1 MLTKVAV
8 TFTSVVLLAA
18 ANAKALGL
26 GEVTLDSALNQPLV
40 ARIELLQL
48 GGVAPDQ
55 IQVQMASAEDFN
67 RLAID
72 RIDLL
77 DNIRLSIDS
86 SGTTPYI
93 QLSTVEALAA
103 SSLSFVLETRWPAGR
118 LLSEHSVRLDGPG
131 LSGGTAVQQPIAGS
145 SVRRLAAAEPTDSIA
160 VGPDDTLWDIALA
173 VRPDSSVTVQQ
184 TMLALQRLNPGAFI
198 ADNINM
204 VRNGEV
210 LRIPDLNEIRSVAVA
225 EAINEVSRQNQ
236 LFDNRQNVPLVAQ
249 PLTAQPDP
257 ATNAALNRGELRV
270 VSSDDSA
277 PDTAAVDDTAG
288 VRTAE
293 FDARIG
299 SLENQLAVQAE
310 EVDRVALQ
318 NEELSAR
325 LSMLEEQIASAQEII
340 RLRDLELAQLQQ
352 ALAAAAV
359 AEAAAGQ
366 TSGDQPGAVDASTDP
381 APVIIMAGE
390 RSLPQRLLDSI
401 VANSYMLLGV
411 GVLVILLLVFALLR
425 RGRSVEEEEE
435 VLPGSA
441 DASDIKVDGLTA
453 MEEVTQEPAAADVF
467 DDLGFL
473 DIEVSDE
480 DLAAELEQEEEQSFR
495 SAIDEA
501 ASKLDLA
508 RAYIEMGD
516 QEGAREILDEVVVEG
531 SPAQAEDARTLLGK
545 L

>member
-18 ANAKALGL
+18 ADATALGL
-26 GEVTLDSALNQPLV
+26 REVPLGSALIPPSAGITLRQPL
-40 ARIELLQL
+40 
-48 GGVAPDQ
+48 PD
-55 IQVQMASAEDFN
+55 
-67 RLAID
+67 
-72 RIDLL
+72 
-77 DNIRLSIDS
+77 
-86 SGTTPYI
+86 
-93 QLSTVEALAA
+93 
-103 SSLSFVLETRWPAGR
+103 SLP
-118 LLSEHSVRLDGPG
+118 
-131 LSGGTAVQQPIAGS
+131 Q
-145 SVRRLAAAEPTDSIA
+145 RLAAAESTDTIA
-160 VGPDDTLWDIALA
+160 VGPSDTLWDIALA

-198 ADNINM
+198 AGNINM

-210 LRIPDLNEIRSVAVA
+210 LRIPDLEEIRSMAVA
-225 EAINEVSRQNQ
+225 DAINEVSRQNQ

-249 PLTAQPDP
+249 AVATQPNPDS
-257 ATNAALNRGELRV
+257 NAALNRGELRV

-277 PDTAAVDDTAG
+277 PDTAQANDAVG

-293 FDARIG
+293 FDARIN
-299 SLENQLAVQAE
+299 SLEDQLAVQAE

-318 NEELSAR
+318 NQELSAR

-352 ALAAAAV
+352 ALAAAAAAEQAAQQAAEQV
-359 AEAAAGQ
+359 AGNQIGVASAA
-366 TSGDQPGAVDASTDP
+366 TDP
-381 APVIIMAGE
+381 APIVTMAPE
-390 RSLPQRLLDSI
+390 RSLPQRLLESI
-401 VANSYMLLGV
+401 VANTYMLVGV
-411 GVLVILLLVFALLR
+411 GLLVIVLLVFALLR

-441 DASDIKVDGLTA
+441 DASDIKVDGLTP
-453 MEEVTQEPAAADVF
+453 MEEVSREQEPAANDVF

-473 DIEVSDE
+473 DIEVTDE

-495 SAIDEA
+495 SPIDEA

-516 QEGAREILDEVVVEG
+516 HEGAREILDEVVVEG
-531 SPAQAEDARTLLGK
+531 SPAQAEDARILLGK

>member
-1 MLTKVAV
+1 GLREV
-8 TFTSVVLLAA
+8 
-18 ANAKALGL
+18 ALG
-26 GEVTLDSALNQPLV
+26 SALLPPPV
-40 ARIELLQL
+40 GI
-48 GGVAPDQ
+48 
-55 IQVQMASAEDFN
+55 
-67 RLAID
+67 
-72 RIDLL
+72 
-77 DNIRLSIDS
+77 
-86 SGTTPYI
+86 
-93 QLSTVEALAA
+93 AL
-103 SSLSFVLETRWPAGR
+103 
-118 LLSEHSVRLDGPG
+118 
-131 LSGGTAVQQPIAGS
+131 QQPVADTFP
-145 SVRRLAAAEPTDSIA
+145 RRLAAAEATDSIA
-160 VGPDDTLWDIALA
+160 VGPNDTLWDIALA

-198 ADNINM
+198 AGNINM

-225 EAINEVSRQNQ
+225 EAINEVPRQNQ

-249 PLTAQPDP
+249 ALATQPNPD
-257 ATNAALNRGELRV
+257 TNAALNRGELRV

-277 PDTAAVDDTAG
+277 PAPADDDDAAG

-293 FDARIG
+293 FDARIN
-299 SLENQLAVQAE
+299 SLQDQLAVQAE

-352 ALAAAAV
+352 ALTAAAA
-359 AEAAAGQ
+359 AEQTAAQSAAQTPGTAAA
-366 TSGDQPGAVDASTDP
+366 ATDP
-381 APVIIMAGE
+381 APVVTMAAE

-401 VANSYMLLGV
+401 VANTYMLLGV

-425 RGRSVEEEEE
+425 RGSSVEEEEE

-441 DASDIKVDGLTA
+441 DANDIKVDGLTP
-453 MEEVTQEPAAADVF
+453 MEEVTEEPAAADVF

-473 DIEVSDE
+473 DIEVTDE
-480 DLAAELEQEEEQSFR
+480 DLAAELEQEEEQAFR